1 MKLLAT
7 KIKDHRLVL
16 VVFAIELLHFFF
28 FRKDLEFIFSP
39 LLFLGCGGFYYFYLI
54 NKPQLFYLEKSN
66 ETKARIPFW
75 HYMLLAF
82 LFIGVFV
89 FTQYLI
95 NTYPIDVK
103 DSDIIPLIMKVY
115 VERFVQGASV
125 YAPFTGFNY
134 GTFVPNYMPFH
145 WLPFVLSA
153 ITSLDPRMVHS
164 LVFCVALL
172 ALLYRNYKV
181 SVKPNEF
188 IWKAILPFVFYF
200 LILIKQGKDYA
211 VTVELVIAAYYV
223 LLGLSLFSSSKFF
236 QVIAMGMALLSR
248 YSLVFWLPVWAL
260 VKFLYQRKTAFIL
273 FGGLALFV
281 CLFYIFPF
289 VWPNPEVLQKGSN
302 LWVDA
307 ALNEWDG
314 QDWQPIG
321 DRPFQLF
328 QGLGFASWFQQ
339 FYPGTLTEK
348 LIACK
353 NALIASGILGMFF
366 LAVAR
371 FKNQQTEQR
380 LFLLLSLKLSLS
392 IFYAFVF
399 IPYVYLY
406 WVPLCLSLVILVQ
419 MKWEKTTT

>member
-7 KIKDHRLVL
+7 KINGYRLVL

-39 LLFLGCGGFYYFYLI
+39 LLFLACGGFYYFYLI
-54 NKPQLFYLEKSN
+54 NKPHLFYIETSN
-66 ETKARIPFW
+66 ETKASIPLVYW
-75 HYMLLAF
+75 LLIVALF
-82 LFIGVFV
+82 LGVFAY
-89 FTQYLI
+89 TQYLI
-95 NTYPIDVK
+95 SSYPIDVK
-103 DSDIIPLIMKVY
+103 DSDIIPLVMKVY

-145 WLPFVLSA
+145 WLPFVFCA
-153 ITSLDPRMVHS
+153 VTSLDPRMVHS
-164 LVFCVALL
+164 LVFCLALA
-172 ALLYRNYKV
+172 ALLYRNFKV
-181 SVKPNEF
+181 ATKPNEF

-200 LILIKQGKDYA
+200 LILLKQGKDYA

-236 QVIAMGMALLSR
+236 QVVALGMAMLSR

-260 VKFLYQRKTAFIL
+260 VKFLYQRKTAFLL

-281 CLFYIFPF
+281 CLFYFIPF

-328 QGLGFASWFQQ
+328 QGLGFASWFHQ
-339 FYPGTLTEK
+339 FFPGTLTEK
-348 LIACK
+348 LLACK
-353 NALIASGILGMFF
+353 NALIASGILGMVF
-366 LAVAR
+366 LCLAR
-371 FKNQQTEQR
+371 LKNQQTEQR

-419 MKWEKTTT
+419 MKWEKTAT